1 MAQREA
7 YPRQV
12 MGIVNCTPDSFYT
25 GSGEL
30 PNREQLR
37 ATLLRHLAEG
47 ADWLD
52 LGAMST
58 RPGAEEVPV
67 EEEWSRLK
75 EGLEAVEELR
85 REGRLTA
92 RVSVDTFRVEVA
104 RRAIKT
110 YGVAMIN
117 DITGGQYD
125 ERMYRLVGNTGVQ
138 YVAMHMR
145 GTPQTMQQLTHYD
158 DVVVEVRS
166 WLLERVARMVAEGVQ
181 PEQIWLDPG
190 FGFAKNLEQEYHL
203 VAGLKRM
210 TEAGFPLLVGISRK
224 SMLTRVAGITKE
236 EALPATT
243 ALHWELLRQGAAML
257 RVHDVAAARQ
267 TVDLYNYYEQTAL
280 QR

>member
-58 RPGAEEVPV
+58 RPGAEEVSV

-104 RRAIKT
+104 RRAIET

-125 ERMYRLVGNTGVQ
+125 EQMYRLVGDTGVQ

-158 DVVVEVRS
+158 DVVEEVRS
-166 WLLERVARMVAEGVQ
+166 WLLERVERMVAEGVQ

-190 FGFAKNLEQEYHL
+190 FGFAKNLEQEYYL

>member
-158 DVVVEVRS
+158 DVVEEVRS

>member
-37 ATLLRHLAEG
+37 AMLLRHLAEG

-85 REGRLTA
+85 WEGRLTA

-104 RRAIKT
+104 RRAIEQ
-110 YGVAMIN
+110 YQVAMIN

-125 ERMYRLVGNTGVQ
+125 EQMYRLVGDTGVQ

-158 DVVVEVRS
+158 DVVEEVRS
-166 WLLERVARMVAEGVQ
+166 WLLERVERMVAEGVQ
-181 PEQIWLDPG
+181 PVQIWLDPG

-267 TVDLYNYYEQTAL
+267 PVDLYNYYEQTAL

>member
-30 PNREQLR
+30 PNRAQLR
-37 ATLLRHLAEG
+37 TTLLRHLAEG

-104 RRAIKT
+104 RRAIET

-125 ERMYRLVGNTGVQ
+125 EQMYRLVGDTGVQ

-158 DVVVEVRS
+158 DVVEEVRS

>member
-75 EGLEAVEELR
+75 EGLEVVEELR

-104 RRAIKT
+104 RRAIET

-125 ERMYRLVGNTGVQ
+125 ERMYRLVGDTGVQ

-158 DVVVEVRS
+158 DVVEEVRS
-166 WLLERVARMVAEGVQ
+166 WLLERVERMVAEGVQ
-181 PEQIWLDPG
+181 PGQIWLDPG

-210 TEAGFPLLVGISRK
+210 TEAGFPLLVGVSRK

>member
-104 RRAIKT
+104 RRAIET

-125 ERMYRLVGNTGVQ
+125 EQMYRLVGDTGVQ

>member
-67 EEEWSRLK
+67 EEEWSRMK

-104 RRAIKT
+104 RRAIET

-125 ERMYRLVGNTGVQ
+125 ERMYRLVGDTGVQ

-158 DVVVEVRS
+158 DVVEEVRS

-210 TEAGFPLLVGISRK
+210 TEAGFPLLVGVSRK

>member
-7 YPRQV
+7 YSRQV

-37 ATLLRHLAEG
+37 AMLLRHLAEG

-104 RRAIKT
+104 RRAIET

-125 ERMYRLVGNTGVQ
+125 EQMYRLVGDTGVQ

-243 ALHWELLRQGAAML
+243 ALHWELLRQGATML

>member
-104 RRAIKT
+104 RRAIET

-125 ERMYRLVGNTGVQ
+125 EQMYRLVGDTGVQ

-158 DVVVEVRS
+158 DVVEEVRS

>member
-58 RPGAEEVPV
+58 RPGAEEVSV

-104 RRAIKT
+104 RRAIET

-125 ERMYRLVGNTGVQ
+125 ERMYRLVGDTGVQ

-158 DVVVEVRS
+158 DVVEEVRS

>member
-104 RRAIKT
+104 RRAIET

-125 ERMYRLVGNTGVQ
+125 ERMYRLVGDTGVQ

-158 DVVVEVRS
+158 DVVEEVRS
-166 WLLERVARMVAEGVQ
+166 WLLERVERMVAEGVQ
-181 PEQIWLDPG
+181 PGQIWLDPG

>member
-1 MAQREA
+1 
-7 YPRQV
+7 

-75 EGLEAVEELR
+75 EGLEAAEELR

-104 RRAIKT
+104 RRAIET

-125 ERMYRLVGNTGVQ
+125 EQMYRLVGDTGVQ

-158 DVVVEVRS
+158 DVVEEVRS

>member
-47 ADWLD
+47 ANWLD

-104 RRAIKT
+104 RRAIET

-125 ERMYRLVGNTGVQ
+125 EQMYRLVGDTGVQ

-158 DVVVEVRS
+158 DVVEEVRS
-166 WLLERVARMVAEGVQ
+166 WLLERVERMVAEGVQ
-181 PEQIWLDPG
+181 PGQIWLDPG

-243 ALHWELLRQGAAML
+243 ALHWELLHQGAAML

>member
-47 ADWLD
+47 ANWLD

-104 RRAIKT
+104 RRAIET

-125 ERMYRLVGNTGVQ
+125 EQMYRLVGDTGVQ

-158 DVVVEVRS
+158 DVVEEVRS
-166 WLLERVARMVAEGVQ
+166 WLLERVERMVAEGVQ
-181 PEQIWLDPG
+181 PGQIWLDPG

-243 ALHWELLRQGAAML
+243 ALHWELLRQGATML

>member
-47 ADWLD
+47 TDWLD

-85 REGRLTA
+85 WEGRLTA

-104 RRAIKT
+104 RRAIET

-125 ERMYRLVGNTGVQ
+125 EQMYRLVGDTGVQ

-158 DVVVEVRS
+158 DVVEEVRS
-166 WLLERVARMVAEGVQ
+166 WLLERVARMVAAGVQ
-181 PEQIWLDPG
+181 PGQIWLDPG

>member
-37 ATLLRHLAEG
+37 AMLLRHLAEG

-75 EGLEAVEELR
+75 EGLEAVAELR

-104 RRAIKT
+104 RRAIET

-125 ERMYRLVGNTGVQ
+125 EQMYRLVGDTRVQ

-158 DVVVEVRS
+158 DVVEEVRS

-210 TEAGFPLLVGISRK
+210 TEAGFPLLVGVSRK

-243 ALHWELLRQGAAML
+243 ALHWELLRQGATML